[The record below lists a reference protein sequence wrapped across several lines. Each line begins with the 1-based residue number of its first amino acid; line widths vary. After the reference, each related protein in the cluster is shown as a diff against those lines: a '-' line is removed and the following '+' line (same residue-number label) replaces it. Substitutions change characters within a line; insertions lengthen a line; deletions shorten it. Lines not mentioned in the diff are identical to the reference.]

1 MFDTFQGL
9 PLHPLVLHATV
20 VLLPLMCVLT
30 VLVAVRPVL
39 RAKYAWWVF
48 GIDTLL
54 VGLVYVTIKS
64 GEYFE
69 RALNASANPLV
80 VRHQHLGHQL
90 IWFALAM
97 AVTALVVA
105 LLKDRGGPASMGATL
120 ITTVAA
126 LLLLIWVVRVG
137 HSGAEAAWSGL
148 PKG

>member
-1 MFDTFQGL
+1 MFDTFQDL

-20 VLLPLMCVLT
+20 VLLPLMCLIT

-39 RAKYAWWVF
+39 RVKYAWWVF
-48 GIDTLL
+48 AVDALL
-54 VGLVYVTIKS
+54 VGLVYVTIQS

-69 RALNASANPLV
+69 KALKQSANPLV
-80 VRHQHLGHQL
+80 IRHEHLGRQL

-105 LLKDRGGPASMGATL
+105 LLKDRGGAASMGATV

-126 LLLLIWVVRVG
+126 VLLLIWVVRVG
-137 HSGAEAAWSGL
+137 HSGAEAAWSGT
-148 PKG
+148 PKV